1 MRVIPTFALC
11 LVLASLAVFSAASPI
26 PSARPAERWL
36 REQWTA
42 HWITAPDAPANDYG
56 VYLFRKELS
65 VAEKPGRF
73 IVHVAADARYRLFV
87 NGESVAYGPQRSD
100 EWIWRYDSIDLA
112 PWLRD
117 GTNVIAA
124 QVWSYGDLAPYAI
137 VGKRTGLLIQ
147 GDSDAEQLVNTNDT
161 WRVAHDLSRTP
172 NRFSL
177 PTYVVVGPG
186 DRFDASAHP
195 WGWSNADFDAAAWS
209 APRLTGL
216 GNPYGRGTDINHWLM
231 PRSIPLMEETQV
243 RFVQVRRTEGVEAP
257 TGFVEGN
264 APLEVPP
271 QTRAIV
277 LLDNGVET
285 NATPQLTV
293 SGGKGSRVRIVY
305 AEALIDEKGAKGN
318 RDEVEGRH
326 IAGVTDEF
334 LPDGGEQRLF
344 TTLAFRTY
352 RYVQLEIETAAEP
365 LRIDDLHG
373 VFTGY
378 PFEERGAFTS
388 DDAEL
393 AKIWEVG
400 WRTARLCAIE
410 TYVDCPY
417 YEQLQ
422 YVGDTRI
429 QALIS
434 LYVSGDDRL
443 MRNAIELYDR
453 SRLAEGLT
461 QSRYPSIVPQVINTF
476 SLFWIDMVHDY
487 WMHRPDEAFVRDRL
501 AGVEAVLG
509 WFERRVEP
517 ETGMLGPLTYWT
529 FVDWT
534 NEWPWD
540 NARGT
545 GGDPP
550 GAHDGGSAIVTLQ
563 LACTLQR
570 AAELFRAF
578 SRDDDAVRCETRA
591 ASLIEAV
598 RERCWDNERRMF
610 ADTPAKKSF
619 SQHANT
625 FAVLAGAVEGEEATD
640 LIRRTVADATL
651 VQASTYF
658 RFYLLRAMKRVGL
671 GDQYLAQ
678 LGPWRTMLERGLT
691 TFAEKPDPTRSDC
704 HAWSSSP
711 VYEFLAT
718 VCGVEPASPG
728 FATVRIEPHFGHLT
742 RAEGVVPHPNGEIR
756 VAYERDGA
764 SLKAQISLPEGV
776 SGTFR
781 WQGNERPLHAG
792 VQTVTVAAK

>member
-1 MRVIPTFALC
+1 MNSMRAHVLIGLALI
-11 LVLASLAVFSAASPI
+11 AATIAVAETPK
-26 PSARPAERWL
+26 PAERWL
-36 REQWTA
+36 KEQWSA
-42 HWITAPDAPANDYG
+42 QWISPPDVPANDYG
-56 VYLFRKELS
+56 VFLFRKEVS
-65 VAEKPGRF
+65 FAAKPARF
-73 IVHVAADARYRLFV
+73 VVHVAADARYRLFV
-87 NGESVAYGPQRSD
+87 NGESVTYGPQRSD
-100 EWIWRYDSIDLA
+100 VWVWRYDTLDLA
-112 PWLRD
+112 PWLQE
-117 GTNVIAA
+117 GVNVIAA
-124 QVWSYGDLAPYAI
+124 QVWSYGELAPYAI
-137 VGKRTGLLIQ
+137 EGKRTGLLIQ
-147 GDSDAEQLVNTNDT
+147 GDSDAEQPVNTSNT
-161 WRVAHDLSRTP
+161 WRVARDPSRTP
-172 NRFSL
+172 YHFSL

-186 DRFDASAHP
+186 DRVDASAHP
-195 WGWSNADFDAAAWS
+195 WGWNEAEFDAAAWS

-216 GNPYGRGTDINHWLM
+216 GNPYGRGTDMNHWLM

-243 RFVQVRRTEGVEAP
+243 RFARVRRTDGNEVPA
-257 TGFVEGN
+257 GFVEGRAAIEV
-264 APLEVPP
+264 APHA
-271 QTRAIV
+271 RATL

-285 NATPQLTV
+285 NAFPQLTV

-326 IAGVTDEF
+326 IRGVADEF
-334 LPDGGEQRLF
+334 LPDGGGRRRF

-352 RYVQLEIETAAEP
+352 RYVQLEIETGNEP
-365 LRIDDLHG
+365 LQIDDLHG

-378 PFEERGAFTS
+378 PFDERGSFKS

-487 WMHRPDEAFVRDRL
+487 WMHRPDEAFVKERL

-509 WFERRVEP
+509 WFERRMDP
-517 ETGMLGPLTYWT
+517 ETGMLGPLPYWT

-540 NARGT
+540 NARGV

-550 GAHDGGSAIVTLQ
+550 GAHDGGSAIVSLQ
-563 LACTLQR
+563 LAGTLRR
-570 AAELFRAF
+570 AAELFHAF
-578 SRDDDAVRCETRA
+578 GREHEALRCEQSA
-591 ASLIEAV
+591 ARLIEAV
-598 RERCWDNERRMF
+598 RAQCWDDGRRLF

-625 FAVLAGAVEGEEATD
+625 FAVLAGAVEGEEASD
-640 LIRRTVADATL
+640 FIRRTSADTTL

-658 RFYLLRAMKRVGL
+658 RFYLLRAMKRAGL
-671 GDQYLAQ
+671 GEEYLAE
-678 LGPWRTMLERGLT
+678 LGQWRTMLGLGLT
-691 TFAEKPDPTRSDC
+691 TFAEKPDQTRSDC
-704 HAWSSSP
+704 HAWSASP

-728 FATVRIEPHFGHLT
+728 FATVRIEPHLGHLT
-742 RAEGVVPHPNGEIR
+742 RAEGVVPHPKGEIR
-756 VAYERDGA
+756 VVFEREGEA
-764 SLKAQISLPEGV
+764 LKAKVTLPEGV
-776 SGTFR
+776 SGTLR
-781 WQGNERPLHAG
+781 WRGEELPIHPGEQAL
-792 VQTVTVAAK
+792 TVSR

>member
-1 MRVIPTFALC
+1 MRALTVIGIAL
-11 LVLASLAVFSAASPI
+11 LVVSHVQGNTPK
-26 PSARPAERWL
+26 PAERWL
-36 REQWTA
+36 KEQWTA
-42 HWITAPDAPANDYG
+42 HWISPADAPANDYG
-56 VYLFRKELS
+56 VYLFRKELN
-65 VAEKPGRF
+65 VAARPARF
-73 IVHVAADARYRLFV
+73 IVHVSADARYRLLV
-87 NGESVAYGPQRSD
+87 NGESVTYGPQRSD
-100 EWIWRYDSIDLA
+100 EWVWRYDTLDLA
-112 PWLRD
+112 PWLHE

-124 QVWSYGDLAPYAI
+124 QVLSYGELAPYAI
-137 VGKRTGLLIQ
+137 EGKRTGLLIQ
-147 GDSDAEQLVNTNDT
+147 GDSEGEQIVNTNDT
-161 WRVAHDLSRTP
+161 WRVTRDRSRTP
-172 NRFSL
+172 NRFSM
-177 PTYVVVGPG
+177 PTYIVVGPG
-186 DRFDASAHP
+186 DRFDAAAHP
-195 WGWSNADFDAAAWS
+195 WGWSEAGFNAADWS

-216 GNPYGRGTDINHWLM
+216 GNPYGRGTDISHWLM

-243 RFVQVRRTEGVEAP
+243 RFASVRRTDGIEAP
-257 TGFVEGN
+257 TGFLKGDS
-264 APLEVPP
+264 PLKIPA
-271 QTRAIV
+271 QTRATL

-285 NATPQLTV
+285 NAFPQLLV
-293 SGGKGSRVRIVY
+293 SGGKGSRMRMVY
-305 AEALIDEKGAKGN
+305 AEALIDEMGVKGN
-318 RDEVEGRH
+318 RDEVEGRR
-326 IAGVTDEF
+326 ITGVADEF
-334 LPDGGEQRLF
+334 LPDGGQQRLF

-352 RYVQLEIETAAEP
+352 RYVQLEIETVDEALHIED
-365 LRIDDLHG
+365 IHG

-378 PFEERGAFTS
+378 PFEERGSFKS

-443 MRNAIELYDR
+443 MRYAIELYDR

-487 WMHRPDEAFVRDRL
+487 WMHRPDEAFVRERL

-509 WFERRVEP
+509 WFERRVDP
-517 ETGMLGPLTYWT
+517 ETGMLGPLAYWT

-550 GAHDGGSAIVTLQ
+550 GAHDGGSAIVSLQ
-563 LACTLQR
+563 LAGTLMR
-570 AAELFRAF
+570 AAELFRAYEREDLANRCEERA
-578 SRDDDAVRCETRA
+578 SSLIDAVREK
-591 ASLIEAV
+591 
-598 RERCWDNERRMF
+598 CWDSERRMF
-610 ADTPAKKSF
+610 ADTPEKKSF

-625 FAVLAGAVEGEEATD
+625 FAVLAGAVEGDEATD
-640 LIRRTVADATL
+640 LVRRMVADKTL

-658 RFYLLRAMKRVGL
+658 RFYVLRAMKATGL
-671 GDQYLAQ
+671 GEEYLAQ
-678 LGPWRTMLERGLT
+678 LGPWRTMLDLGLT

-711 VYEFLAT
+711 VYELLAT
-718 VCGVEPASPG
+718 VCGVESASPG
-728 FATVRIEPHFGHLT
+728 FATVRIEPHLGHLT

-756 VAYERDGA
+756 VAYELEGA
-764 SLKAQISLPEGV
+764 ALKARITLPDGV
-776 SGTFR
+776 SGTLR
-781 WQGNERPLHAG
+781 WQGKQLPLREG
-792 VQTVTVAAK
+792 EQTMAVSGK